1 MMLGPIIHP
10 GARLVPI
17 KTEEANAQA
26 TADLVWSLDFDDVF
40 WLIQN
45 VRPANDDRGL
55 HLRTSAD
62 GSTFDS
68 GASDYAYTGG
78 RFSGIGGGSVTSTAA
93 AQMVLYAFG
102 GPGTGQGNG
111 ASEHGAHLIHVW
123 RPFDP
128 HFTQVNWTGGYRGA
142 DGSPR
147 AVAGA
152 GWRASS
158 AAVRG
163 LRLTYDTG
171 NIAEGRF
178 FGWGVLPA

>member
-1 MMLGPIIHP
+1 MLGPIAHP

-17 KTEEANAQA
+17 KTEEASAQA
-26 TADLVWSLDFDDVF
+26 TAELTWSLDFDDVY

-45 VRPANDDRGL
+45 VRPAVDDRGL

-78 RFSGIGGGSVTSTAA
+78 RFSGAGGGSVASGAA
-93 AQMVLYAFG
+93 AQIVLYAFG
-102 GPGTGQGNG
+102 GAGSGQGN
-111 ASEHGAHLIHVW
+111 ASGEQGAHLIHVW
-123 RPFDP
+123 RPSDP
-128 HFTQVNWTGGYRGA
+128 HYTQINWTGGYRNASGV
-142 DGSPR
+142 SI
-147 AVAGA
+147 AVAGS

-163 LRLTYDTG
+163 LRLSYDSG
-171 NIAEGRF
+171 DISEGRL
-178 FGWGVLPA
+178 FGWGVLPL